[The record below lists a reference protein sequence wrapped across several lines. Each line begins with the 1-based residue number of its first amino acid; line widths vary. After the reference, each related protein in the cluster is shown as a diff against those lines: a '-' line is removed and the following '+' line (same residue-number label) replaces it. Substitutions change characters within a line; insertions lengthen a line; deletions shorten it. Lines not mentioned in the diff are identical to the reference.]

1 MKRKN
6 NHYISNID
14 TLSKKLK
21 SDNNLDNVFIPHSRK
36 RKHNMESLLNVCNK
50 FKRFKLDYSN
60 DEELNYIIDD
70 LNDCN
75 MDISCF
81 TEKCTKNADIN
92 PYFIDIY

>member
-14 TLSKKLK
+14 TLSKRLK

-75 MDISCF
+75 MDITYF